1 MKGSERALPRRAVAK
16 RAARQDG
23 RQDGNGTEM
32 SMVDGMTASATST
45 GTPMN
50 AGWLRALELTK
61 PILAQPSRILP
72 AIIDAVAEGSPQAP
86 ALLSMGECI
95 SYRALVERSNRYAR
109 WALRQHV

>member
-1 MKGSERALPRRAVAK
+1 MKAQSALSLEREPWQSERPG
-16 RAARQDG
+16 QDG

-32 SMVDGMTASATST
+32 SMVDSITASATST

-61 PILAQPSRILP
+61 PILAQPSRILA

-86 ALLSMGECI
+86 ALLSMGECM

-109 WALRQHV
+109 WALRP